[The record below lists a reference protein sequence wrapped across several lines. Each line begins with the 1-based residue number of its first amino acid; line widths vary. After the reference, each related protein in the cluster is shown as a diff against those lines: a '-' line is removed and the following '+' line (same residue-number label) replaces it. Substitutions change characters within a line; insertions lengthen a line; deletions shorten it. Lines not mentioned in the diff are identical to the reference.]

1 MSGEVKGGAQ
11 GTLGRWITVI
21 PMIGGVGVA
30 TTLLYITQ
38 VPSGVRWSVLG
49 TALAIASAASL
60 VGGIVGFLFG
70 IPRTVQG
77 SAAPNGGTQYQ
88 GNTNLEQVS
97 DWLTKILVGVGLVQ
111 IGRALP
117 ALGKLA
123 NGLRASL
130 GGQASSGAFGLALAI
145 SYALLG
151 FLFLYLWSR
160 EILPRE
166 LPLADVIQAKLD
178 ARESTRSAA
187 LALVNRQLDS
197 LKGGTPPTQD
207 ELNKAIAAAPDSTR
221 LQVFD
226 AADHVRSVNLR
237 ENKPLM
243 ALTIPVFRGLIA
255 SDPGQLYHRYH
266 GSLGWALKDLEQPQ
280 WQNAYDELTTAI
292 TIRDRFKVAGWRL
305 YEANRALCAIHLIR
319 ALPAQDPK
327 IASLRALI
335 GSDLTAA
342 QADPYA
348 KEMVEANDD
357 IQRWMQ
363 PR

>member
-1 MSGEVKGGAQ
+1 MSGEVRGGAQ
-11 GTLGRWITVI
+11 GALGRWITVI
-21 PMIGGVGVA
+21 PIAGGVGVVV
-30 TTLLYITQ
+30 TLLYITQ

-77 SAAPNGGTQYQ
+77 SAATNGETQYQ

-111 IGRALP
+111 LGRALP

-123 NGLRASL
+123 NGLGASL

-160 EILPRE
+160 EVLPKE
-166 LPLADVIQAKLD
+166 LPLAGVIQAQLD
-178 ARESTRSAA
+178 ARESARSAA
-187 LALVNRQLDS
+187 LALVTRQLDS

-207 ELNKAIAAAPDSTR
+207 ELNKAIAAAPDSMR

-226 AADHVRSVNLR
+226 EADHVRSVNLR

-243 ALTIPVFRGLIA
+243 ALTIPVFRALIA
-255 SDPGQLYHRYH
+255 SDPGQMYHRYH
-266 GSLGWALKDLEQPQ
+266 GQCQ
-280 WQNAYDELTTAI
+280 
-292 TIRDRFKVAGWRL
+292 RL
-305 YEANRALCAIHLIR
+305 
-319 ALPAQDPK
+319 
-327 IASLRALI
+327 
-335 GSDLTAA
+335 
-342 QADPYA
+342 
-348 KEMVEANDD
+348 
-357 IQRWMQ
+357 
-363 PR
+363 